1 MTIEKL
7 DSTSTGNQPLPQ
19 SNSDVGRIETHIN
32 QTIATEGM
40 AFEVS
45 LDEQILKITVKT
57 DQLLEAETLA
67 KSIRDELLKLK
78 LTNISLVQLHKQ
90 KLRRGSGYK
99 LNEFT
104 LIQEAKPTSVKP
116 EMVPG
121 NVTGNAPERRAR
133 PQPQTQPIERQ
144 NFQQSAPQ
152 KPIEKINQTRQIF
165 LLLLLIVLAIFGV
178 WLTITRLS
186 RWIMSPFGFI
196 GALIGLPLLFKYYG
210 MLYKIWQALVEEK
223 QNYG

>member
-7 DSTSTGNQPLPQ
+7 DSTPMSNQPVPP

-104 LIQEAKPTSVKP
+104 LIQEAKPASVKP

-121 NVTGNAPERRAR
+121 NVPERRAR

-152 KPIEKINQTRQIF
+152 KPIEKINQTRQIL

>member
-7 DSTSTGNQPLPQ
+7 DSTPISNPPVSA
-19 SNSDVGRIETHIN
+19 SNSGNGLIETHLN

-67 KSIRDELLKLK
+67 KSIRDELLKLN

-104 LIQEAKPTSVKP
+104 LIQEAKPASVKP
-116 EMVPG
+116 EMVSG
-121 NVTGNAPERRAR
+121 TVPERRAR
-133 PQPQTQPIERQ
+133 PQPQAQTMERQ
-144 NFQQSAPQ
+144 NFQQSTPQ
-152 KPIEKINQTRQIF
+152 KPMEKINQTRQIGM
-165 LLLLLIVLAIFGV
+165 LLLLIVLAIFGV

-186 RWIMSPFGFI
+186 HWIMSPFGII
-196 GALIGLPLLFKYYG
+196 GAVIGLPLLFKYYG
-210 MLYKIWQALVEEK
+210 MLFKLWQAIMQEK

>member
-7 DSTSTGNQPLPQ
+7 DSTPIGNPPIPQ
-19 SNSDVGRIETHIN
+19 SNSDVGRIETHLN

-104 LIQEAKPTSVKP
+104 LIEEAKPASVKP
-116 EMVPG
+116 EMVSG
-121 NVTGNAPERRAR
+121 NVSERRAR
-133 PQPQTQPIERQ
+133 PQSQTQPMERQ

-152 KPIEKINQTRQIF
+152 KPMEKINQTRQIF

-196 GALIGLPLLFKYYG
+196 GAAIGLPLLFKYYG

>member
-7 DSTSTGNQPLPQ
+7 DSTPMGNQPLPP
-19 SNSDVGRIETHIN
+19 SNSDVGRIETHLN

-57 DQLLEAETLA
+57 NQLLEAETLA

-104 LIQEAKPTSVKP
+104 LIQEAKPASVKP

-121 NVTGNAPERRAR
+121 NAQEHRAR
-133 PQPQTQPIERQ
+133 PQPQTQPMERH

-152 KPIEKINQTRQIF
+152 KPIEKINQTRQIGM
-165 LLLLLIVLAIFGV
+165 LLLLIVLAIFGI

-196 GALIGLPLLFKYYG
+196 GAVIGLPLLFKYYG
-210 MLYKIWQALVEEK
+210 MLFKLWQSLVEER

>member
-7 DSTSTGNQPLPQ
+7 DSTPIGNPPIPE

-104 LIQEAKPTSVKP
+104 LIQEAKPASVKP

-121 NVTGNAPERRAR
+121 NAQERRAR
-133 PQPQTQPIERQ
+133 PQPQTQPMERQ
-144 NFQQSAPQ
+144 NFQQSVTP
-152 KPIEKINQTRQIF
+152 KPMGKVNQTRQIF